1 MSPSNMAKTFPKG
14 IFFQKPRENAPEFVR
29 GSLSFKVDEAIQFL
43 NEHKNAQGYVNIDML
58 KSEKGIYLALNEWKK
73 PEGLG
78 DTKEKKTPPQPVSKP
93 TGTNSDG
100 SPVPNFDIDAEE
112 VFNTWN
118 K

>member
-1 MSPSNMAKTFPKG
+1 MAKIFPKG

-73 PEGLG
+73 PDFKKDPELERARNSE
-78 DTKEKKTPPQPVSKP
+78 TKTPSN
-93 TGTNSDG
+93 GRNSDG
-100 SPVPNFDIDAEE
+100 SLPPNFDKIQAEE
-112 VFNTWN
+112 VFNSWN
-118 K
+118 DKK